1 MRVSVTAAADD
12 LAGGKGGGRDA
23 KPALRVGSG
32 DAIFHEGTDSKTRSW
47 ISRLR
52 ISATGR
58 AQLRGG
64 FLKLPAVNG
73 MFDLCETIYFTFAF
87 T

>member
-47 ISRLR
+47 IFPAPYQRDGAR
-52 ISATGR
+52 ATQGWVSKVAR
-58 AQLRGG
+58 SEWDVRSL
-64 FLKLPAVNG
+64 
-73 MFDLCETIYFTFAF
+73 
-87 T
+87 